1 MATNT
6 YLKRTAAPE
15 DVAPSLAMGMTTMHV
30 SAMIIPILGGMLWQ
44 RFGFQVPFLV
54 GAGFIVI
61 SLFVSQLIPE
71 RDGSGA
77 RGTAGRRPGPSP

>member
-6 YLKRTAAPE
+6 YLKRTADAG

-30 SAMIIPILGGMLWQ
+30 SAMVVPILGGLLWQ

-54 GAGFIVI
+54 GAGFIVV
-61 SLFVSQLIPE
+61 SLLVSQRIPE
-71 RDGSGA
+71 RVKAASA
-77 RGTAGRRPGPSP
+77 ATA